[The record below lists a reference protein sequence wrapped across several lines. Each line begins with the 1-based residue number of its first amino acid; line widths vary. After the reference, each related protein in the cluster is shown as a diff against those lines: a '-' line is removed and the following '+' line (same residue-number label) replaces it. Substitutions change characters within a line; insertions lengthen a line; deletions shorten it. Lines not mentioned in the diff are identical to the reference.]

1 MEGTGGEDKNLNYL
15 QKILEDKGLSSR
27 VLGLCLNI
35 HKGTLTNWTNNLTQP
50 NLDDIEK
57 MAEFLELGN
66 HKLIRNTKRIDTGLI
81 AAVVEEYKRLTKDQ
95 GMDLYVNTL
104 SNNSKTKKVYNP
116 KLQSALWEFISVHK
130 KHHIEKPIRSK
141 SIFIDKYY
149 RDIDAEKHKGKA
161 IFICK
166 ALPQEGKPYFE
177 YLVVNESLGID
188 HFVARFARKEDAEA
202 YVKWLISRNREG
214 KEE

>member
-1 MEGTGGEDKNLNYL
+1 MEDLGDEDKNLNYL
-15 QKILEDKGLSSR
+15 QKILEDKGLTSR

-35 HKGTLTNWTNNLTQP
+35 HKGTLTNWTNNITQP
-50 NLDDIEK
+50 KLDDIEK

-66 HKLIRNTKRIDTGLI
+66 HKLIRNKKRIDTGLI
-81 AAVVEEYKRLTKDQ
+81 AAVVEEYKRLTKDK

-104 SNNSKTKKVYNP
+104 SKNSKTKKIYNP
-116 KLQSALWEFISVHK
+116 KLQSALWEFISDYK
-130 KHHIEKPIRSK
+130 KNHIEQSIYNE
-141 SIFIDKYY
+141 SIFIDNYY
-149 RDIDAEKHKGKA
+149 RNIDAEMHKGKA

-177 YLVVNESLGID
+177 YLVVNESLGVD

-202 YVKWLISRNREG
+202 YIEWLENEN
-214 KEE
+214 